1 MSDSIDRETGDAI
14 AGGSPNTTMAMDP
27 ASKTEP
33 TREEKQGQSYYNRWD
48 YCAIKIY
55 SLSRI

>member
-14 AGGSPNTTMAMDP
+14 AGGSPNATTAMDP

-33 TREEKQGQSYYNRWD
+33 TREEKQGQS
-48 YCAIKIY
+48 
-55 SLSRI
+55 